1 MIALVDGDIVAYRVA
16 AASEDTDEEIC
27 ILRCDKQMQDILYLL
42 KAEQYKVFL
51 SGSGNFRKTLYPEYK
66 ANRKDKPKPKHL
78 QLLRTYLTEHW
89 NAVLAN
95 GCEADDLLG
104 VHQTDNTVICSIDKD
119 LLQIPGT
126 HYNWV
131 RGEFT
136 SIPYIKMTLALLN
149 EIGVK
154 TLFENNTIKVA
165 HHPSSITHH
174 SITVESDWSS
184 ASYWYSIIALS
195 EVGTQIT
202 LSSYKVNSLQGDCAL
217 IEIYKDFGVET
228 IFNNDNSISISKVN
242 FKNQKSLIFN
252 LQSSPDIA
260 QTIAVTCFGLGIG
273 CDLYGLHTLKIKKSG
288 RPEAGL

>member
-104 VHQTDNTVICSIDKD
+104 VHQTDDTVICSIDKD

-131 RGEFT
+131 KGEFYEQNWLGGIRHFYEQLLKGDRT
-136 SIPYIKMTLALLN
+136 DNIPGVDGIGEKKASRYLEGCETEQEMYETCLGLYEQDKERMWLNGKLLW
-149 EIGVK
+149 IWRK
-154 TLFENNTIKVA
+154 ENDIWNPELLEQNWTGQDLSAPPKEQELQYLL
-165 HHPSSITHH
+165 S
-174 SITVESDWSS
+174 TVEVKSS
-184 ASYWYSIIALS
+184 ELMI
-195 EVGTQIT
+195 Q
-202 LSSYKVNSLQGDCAL
+202 
-217 IEIYKDFGVET
+217 ET
-228 IFNNDNSISISKVN
+228 D
-242 FKNQKSLIFN
+242 
-252 LQSSPDIA
+252 
-260 QTIAVTCFGLGIG
+260 
-273 CDLYGLHTLKIKKSG
+273 
-288 RPEAGL
+288 